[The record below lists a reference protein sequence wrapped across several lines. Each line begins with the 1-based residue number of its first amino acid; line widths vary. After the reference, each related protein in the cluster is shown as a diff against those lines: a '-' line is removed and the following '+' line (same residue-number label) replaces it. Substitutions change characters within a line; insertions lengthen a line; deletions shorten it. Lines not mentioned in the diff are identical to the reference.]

1 MKVKIAAYIDGASRG
16 NPGPSAVGIF
26 ISDSSGNDILRRGEF
41 IGQTTNNV
49 AEYTAL
55 IRMLKHLNKL
65 LKSKT
70 AEINVYSDSE
80 LLVKQMNGDYRIKS
94 AHLIPLAIEA
104 RKLLKAYSHLK
115 LNLINREQ
123 NKIADKLANKTLNI
137 EKEANELS
145 RAAM

>member
-1 MKVKIAAYIDGASRG
+1 MRQRIDAYIDGASRG

-26 ISDSSGNDILRRGEF
+26 IRESSGKDILRKGEF

-55 IRMLKHLNKL
+55 IRALKHLNKL
-65 LKSKT
+65 PKAKT
-70 AEINVYSDSE
+70 ADINVYSDSE
-80 LLVKQMNGDYRIKS
+80 LLVKQLNGDYRIKS
-94 AHLIPLAIEA
+94 KNLIPLAIEA
-104 RKLLKAYSHLK
+104 RKLLKAYSYLK

-123 NKIADKLANKTLNI
+123 NKVADKMANKALDI
-137 EKEANELS
+137 EKEVEEFS

>member
-1 MKVKIAAYIDGASRG
+1 MKLKIDAYIDGASRG

-26 ISDSSGNDILRRGEF
+26 IRNSSGKDILRRGEF

-65 LKSKT
+65 VKAKT
-70 AEINVYSDSE
+70 TEINVYSDSE

-104 RKLLKAYSHLK
+104 RGLLKHYKGLT
-115 LNLINREQ
+115 LNLIGREE
-123 NKIADKLANKTLNI
+123 NKIADKLANKAMNV
-137 EKEANELS
+137 EEEVDELS
-145 RAAM
+145 RA

>member
-55 IRMLKHLNKL
+55 IYALQEAIILKANKV
-65 LKSKT
+65 K
-70 AEINVYSDSE
+70 VYSDSE
-80 LLVKQMNGDYRIKS
+80 LLCRQMTGAYKVRHINLKPLFEQVKHLANSLGSFEIK
-94 AHLIPLAIEA
+94 HIPRTE
-104 RKLLKAYSHLK
+104 
-115 LNLINREQ
+115 NQ
-123 NKIADKLANKTLNI
+123 QADKLAK
-137 EKEANELS
+137 
-145 RAAM
+145 RASEQAKY